1 VRALAR
7 IIRAMRFSPIL
18 AALLLFACASHK
30 SSSGFGSDSNDGTSG
45 GSGSPGPS
53 LGGDNGGSGTDCS
66 EAAKLVYV
74 VSAQDDLYSFQP
86 AHLMFVRIGTL
97 VCPTQG
103 PSHPFSMAVDRTGI
117 AWVNYDD
124 GELFKV
130 STADASCTKT
140 SYTPQQGFTTF
151 GMGFS
156 TNAAGQ
162 KDETLFICGFRFDNG
177 AESSVGLGR
186 LDTSSLAVT
195 PLGDFTGGIKGHC
208 GELTGT
214 GDAKLYGFFPG
225 SPAQLAAIDKTSTA
239 TPSPTALSGLPLQ
252 TTAAYA
258 FSFWGGDFWFYTSAG
273 ASDFSQVTQFKASSD
288 QSVKVVRSNVG
299 FTIVGAGVSTCAP
312 TSPPK

>member
-1 VRALAR
+1 M
-7 IIRAMRFSPIL
+7 RAMRLSPIL
-18 AALLLFACASHK
+18 FAALLSACGSHK
-30 SSSGFGSDSNDGTSG
+30 SSSGFDPNANDGTSG
-45 GSGSPGPS
+45 GPGGGGGGPA
-53 LGGDNGGSGTDCS
+53 LGGGGGSGADCS

-74 VSAQDDLYSFQP
+74 VSAQDDLYSFYP
-86 AHLMFVRIGTL
+86 ANLMFVRIGTL
-97 VCPTQG
+97 NCPTQA
-103 PSHPFSMAVDRTGI
+103 HPFSMAVDRTGT

-140 SYTPQQGFTTF
+140 SFTPQNGFTTF

-156 TNAAGQ
+156 TNAPGT
-162 KDETLFICGFRFDNG
+162 KDETLYICGFRFDNG
-177 AESSVGLGR
+177 AESSLGLGR
-186 LDTSSLAVT
+186 LDTGSLAIT

-225 SPAQLAAIDKTSTA
+225 SPAQLAAIDKTTTA
-239 TPSPTALSGLPLQ
+239 TPTPQALAGLPLQ

-273 ASDFSQVTQFKASSD
+273 ASDFSQVTQFKASGD